1 MTTTVNYIRQTED
14 WTKNGTVPYNTASVT
29 YAVTHIDDSTGQ
41 ALSLVTDDAIH
52 SAPSNLLIGGQLD
65 SRPLYLESVT
75 WSQDSPT
82 RVTASAS
89 YDSVPFV
96 PGNFDQDTV
105 QSIDEQTPGYV
116 NCDLSSWTAQ
126 ADFWR
131 WRDPAAWD
139 SGGGTPFP
147 WTAATPTTAH
157 QLVIVGA
164 TDDAVDSA
172 GIPMNRPILGQ
183 QLTVTMTF
191 PSQPTLAMRN
201 NWRSMRGTRNGSGTF
216 GGATYFLNDDYGV
229 WLFQG
234 SSTRATTQNEMYH
247 VQLNFYRDPFGWCRQ
262 RVKSHANGDFTADD
276 LTEIDTPSGTT
287 CGDTDKL
294 IVANCVYW
302 TQLHQTLSDFSGLMT
317 AAQAAQVMALIG

>member
-1 MTTTVNYIRQTED
+1 MTSTVNYIIQTED
-14 WTKNGTVPYNTASVT
+14 WTKNGTVPYNTASVS
-29 YAVTHIDDSTGQ
+29 YVVTKTDDGTGQ
-41 ALSLVTDDAIH
+41 ALSLTTDDAIAD
-52 SAPSNLLIGGQLD
+52 APAQLLIGGQFP
-65 SRPLYLESVT
+65 SRPLYLETVT
-75 WSQDSPT
+75 WSQDSPN
-82 RVTASAS
+82 RVIATAS

-96 PGNFDQDTV
+96 PGDYDSDTV
-105 QSIDEQTPGYV
+105 QSIDESTPGYV
-116 NCDLSSWTAQ
+116 NCDISSWTAQ

-131 WRDPAAWD
+131 WKDPEDWLA
-139 SGGGTPFP
+139 TNFP
-147 WTAATPTTAH
+147 WTTAQPLANH
-157 QLVIVGA
+157 QVLIALA
-164 TDDAVDSA
+164 TDSAVDAA

-183 QLTVTMTF
+183 QLTITMTF
-191 PSQPTLAMRN
+191 PSQPPLAMRD
-201 NWRSMRGTRNGSGTF
+201 NWRSMRGTRNGIGSF

-262 RVKSHANGDFTADD
+262 RVKCHANGDFTADD

-294 IVANCVYW
+294 IVASCVYW

-317 AAQAAQVMALIG
+317 TAQATQVMALVG